1 VTRKPTKP
9 RVIVVSKRSNL
20 SRLRDGLLDQRAE
33 RLFKAEHETVN
44 KWGPA
49 HEDHERSLDLVI
61 ESLEK
66 FGASVLL
73 LRGASASFDPKGAQL
88 VVTVGG
94 DGTLLAASHSVGE
107 TPILAINSAPRF
119 SVGFFCA
126 ARPES
131 AHAMLE
137 RALEGKL
144 APVRLSRMQVIVAG
158 QIRAKRVLNEALYC
172 HHEPAATSNYI
183 LRIGR
188 LKEEQKSSGIWVGPA
203 AGSTAAIRSAGGIV
217 LPLSSSNL
225 QLVVREPYV
234 ARGKDYRLIH
244 KVFGPKSEVSVVSK
258 MDLARIYLDGPYRA
272 LDVRLGDEVRFL
284 ASDEPLTVLGLK
296 KQRQTL

>member
-1 VTRKPTKP
+1 
-9 RVIVVSKRSNL
+9 VIVVSKRSHL
-20 SRLRDGLLDQRAE
+20 SRLREGLLDQRAE
-33 RLFKAEHETVN
+33 RLFKADHETVR
-44 KWGPA
+44 KWRPA
-49 HEDHERSLDLVI
+49 HEDHERSLDLVV
-61 ESLEK
+61 ETLERL
-66 FGASVLL
+66 GASVLL
-73 LRGASASFDPKGAQL
+73 LRGASAAFDPKGAQL

-107 TPILAINSAPRF
+107 TPILGVNSAPRY

-126 ARPES
+126 ARPAS
-131 AHAMLE
+131 APAML
-137 RALEGKL
+137 RKSLEGKL
-144 APVRLSRMQVIVAG
+144 DRALLSRMQVIVAG

-188 LKEEQKSSGIWVGPA
+188 QREEQKSSGIWVGPA
-203 AGSTAAIRSAGGIV
+203 AGSTAAIRSAGGVI
-217 LPLSSSNL
+217 LPLLSRSL

-234 ARGKDYRLIH
+234 ARGKDYRLTH
-244 KVFGPKSEVSVVSK
+244 RVFGPKSEVSVVSK

-284 ASDEPLTVLGLK
+284 ASDEPLAVLGLK
-296 KQRQTL
+296 KERSEP

>member
-1 VTRKPTKP
+1 M
-9 RVIVVSKRSNL
+9 IVVSKRSNL
-20 SRLRDGLLDQRAE
+20 AQLREGLLDQRAE
-33 RLFKAEHETVN
+33 RLFKEDHETVR
-44 KWGPA
+44 KWRPA
-49 HEDHERSLDLVI
+49 HEDHERSLDLVV

-66 FGASVLL
+66 LGASVLL
-73 LRGASASFDPKGAQL
+73 LRGASAAFDPKGAQL

-126 ARPES
+126 AHPES
-131 AHAMLE
+131 AARMLAS
-137 RALEGKL
+137 ALEGKL
-144 APVRLSRMQVIVAG
+144 SPVRLSRMKVTIAG
-158 QIRAKRVLNEALYC
+158 QVRALRVLNEALYC

-188 LKEEQKSSGIWVGPA
+188 QREEQKSSGIWVGPA
-203 AGSTAAIRSAGGIV
+203 AGSTAAIRSAGGVV
-217 LPLSSSNL
+217 LPLSSKNL

-234 ARGKDYRLIH
+234 ARGNAYRLTH
-244 KVFGPKSEVSVVSK
+244 KVFGPQSEVSVVSK

-272 LDVRLGDEVRFL
+272 LDVRLGDEVRFS
-284 ASDEPLTVLGLK
+284 ASDEALTVLGLK
-296 KQRQTL
+296 KQRSGA